1 MPTHGP
7 PAVPSRNALRTLR
20 RLALAGSTV
29 GSCCTVAAITYDVHR
44 RVGVAERIVENKRAL
59 QSSAPRYDATSA
71 ARRLSRMMDAAEA
84 GEFMGLEAWK
94 EEERKFRKSQIL
106 GSDCARDENPPDFSV
121 DSKSANSFDDNT
133 TVTISHE
140 AGVSRAGIEL
150 NQSSLNSGN
159 KASFPPSRPPEP
171 PLKSRNIGQEP
182 ELKTYIGT
190 VESDL
195 GNSAKKQK
203 TLTENMEEL
212 FERGDYINAAQIFLD
227 AHPASLKGI
236 SSERRELAT
245 QAFFLNCRQDNVFIA
260 RSVFERLEEVDRI
273 SPTMWRILIVT
284 LAKKGCI
291 ESAATIYMRYRGKF
305 SVPGVLLDVV
315 LRCLVES
322 RRLTSA
328 KWVLL
333 RNLSKDRD
341 CGLCGAYLSGLWKKT
356 RNIELLNGQFT
367 KLLMVLR
374 RLDKAPTEKLVNPLL
389 KAYVEFGRFSDAEAL
404 VHQMTTTYRVPLTCR
419 MKGLLV
425 YGKALQCDWAA
436 VDEGLQ
442 EMHKLGLTSKKRD
455 FVYVFDRIFLEYWP
469 SHTCVEIQDF
479 LYRYIDK
486 FDINADRVFFQHI
499 MEAIVEKGDEAM
511 VSEFTSM
518 ARQRGWKVKVDEKAF
533 IELLRNRRSALED
546 SPVGFWQMLR
556 VAREENMRATASQQ
570 LLGQDRRSFLPV
582 TNNLGAQFPD
592 AWYKRTVDELTKSSR
607 PVDQFQK
614 LHHQMIYYMHMGKMA
629 EALQC
634 FQGAKYA
641 GFHFKPL
648 EVELAVI
655 ATLLEHGPSA
665 AQTLLE
671 GQWTKSLP
679 IFYRQ
684 IKDLDPSAEDEVVK
698 LAVFRFYKICW
709 LTRRMVIKHNIT
721 ASTSRRLIASNKPE
735 LALDLLVTVYT
746 SKYGRLKE
754 FDAVC
759 IKMFLRAFTATNN
772 FAGMRWCIL
781 TAISRGSALSRDL
794 AVEVDRVLG
803 IVRREDTSSEKKIQL
818 RYLDFA
824 ASVLHGKCN
833 GDPKYSE
840 LGGNAELKKSFR
852 RRLKGYGNKYDMWRG
867 QAKLFKQAIEEWDEE
882 YELEKV
888 LRRID
893 NDESS
898 ILAQWDE
905 AACVELESVNGL

>member
-1 MPTHGP
+1 
-7 PAVPSRNALRTLR
+7 
-20 RLALAGSTV
+20 
-29 GSCCTVAAITYDVHR
+29 
-44 RVGVAERIVENKRAL
+44 
-59 QSSAPRYDATSA
+59 
-71 ARRLSRMMDAAEA
+71 MMEAAEA

-94 EEERKFRKSQIL
+94 EQERKFRKSQIL
-106 GSDCARDENPPDFSV
+106 GSDCARDENSPDLSV
-121 DSKSANSFDDNT
+121 DSFKSANSVDHST
-133 TVTISHE
+133 TATISNE
-140 AGVSRAGIEL
+140 AAVSRASVEL
-150 NQSSLNSGN
+150 NYSSLNPGN
-159 KASFPPSRPPEP
+159 RASFPPSRPPEP
-171 PLKSRNIGQEP
+171 PLKSRNIGQGP

-195 GNSAKKQK
+195 GDSAKKQK

-227 AHPASLKGI
+227 AHPASLRGI

-245 QAFFLNCRQDNVFIA
+245 QAFFLNCRHDNVFIA

-291 ESAATIYMRYRGKF
+291 ESAATIYMRYRERF

-315 LRCLVES
+315 LRCLIES

-374 RLDKAPTEKLVNPLL
+374 RLDKSPTEKLVNPLL

-425 YGKALQCDWAA
+425 YGRALQCDWAA
-436 VDEGLQ
+436 VDDGLQ
-442 EMHKLGLTSKKRD
+442 EMHNLGLTNKKRD
-455 FVYVFDRIFLEYWP
+455 FVYIFDRIFLEYWP

-518 ARQRGWKVKVDEKAF
+518 ARQRGWRVKVDEKAF
-533 IELLRNRRSALED
+533 IDLLRNRRSALED

-592 AWYKRTVDELTKSSR
+592 AWYKRTVDEITKPSR

-614 LHHQMIYYMHMGKMA
+614 LHHQMIYYMHMGKMGD
-629 EALQC
+629 ALQC
-634 FQGAKYA
+634 FQGAKHA

-648 EVELAVI
+648 EVELAAI

-671 GQWTKSLP
+671 GPWTKSLP

-735 LALDLLVTVYT
+735 LALDLLVAVYT

-840 LGGNAELKKSFR
+840 LRGNAELKKSFR

-893 NDESS
+893 NDDSS

-905 AACVELESVNGL
+905 AACVELESVNGP